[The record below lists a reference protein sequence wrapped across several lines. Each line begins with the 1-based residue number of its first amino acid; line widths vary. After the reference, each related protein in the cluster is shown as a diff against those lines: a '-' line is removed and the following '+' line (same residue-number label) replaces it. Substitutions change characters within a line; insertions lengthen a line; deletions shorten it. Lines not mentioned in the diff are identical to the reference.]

1 MIRGHNSNSKEPAPR
16 HGPEVEGLFTRRKE
30 VYRPDIRYQRG
41 LAHRAKRLN
50 SDRGKLRAAIQR
62 TEALIEEWGGFIDA
76 PNSIPEHPDIS
87 INVDTPLSARDVGRL
102 EMYCRGLE
110 VEIGK
115 LTNNLEI
122 KLGKVRS
129 FQEGDPFKKTKR
141 SETIET
147 RDVKNTEIQQ
157 PHAIMATLPR
167 ESAKEEF
174 SVFNNDHSG
183 ESNIKSGNSSRN
195 DSRSRSS
202 SNSST
207 ASSSG
212 SGRGNSSSS
221 SSSSNSSSSSTR
233 KSMSMTVSCGDLF
246 DSDAKNGAT
255 DEELNGIMMSVV
267 PSKPVRHSSRRHDR
281 RKTPAQIRSPTTFKQ
296 QDNVKVT
303 VDESLKRVGHWPEFT
318 ISEIEDSIQVH
329 PKRFMFSPKVDIDA
343 AAICIERG
351 QKRAQQAFSRESFK
365 HHFSKPKTPS
375 VDSAAQ
381 LWRDKAKILGLGRG
395 QRDDPNS
402 STSKYL
408 VAALF
413 SLASLPKT

>member
-1 MIRGHNSNSKEPAPR
+1 
-16 HGPEVEGLFTRRKE
+16 
-30 VYRPDIRYQRG
+30 
-41 LAHRAKRLN
+41 
-50 SDRGKLRAAIQR
+50 
-62 TEALIEEWGGFIDA
+62 
-76 PNSIPEHPDIS
+76 
-87 INVDTPLSARDVGRL
+87 
-102 EMYCRGLE
+102 
-110 VEIGK
+110 
-115 LTNNLEI
+115 
-122 KLGKVRS
+122 
-129 FQEGDPFKKTKR
+129 
-141 SETIET
+141 
-147 RDVKNTEIQQ
+147 
-157 PHAIMATLPR
+157 MATLPR
-167 ESAKEEF
+167 EVDKAEF
-174 SVFNNDHSG
+174 SVSTNAIPVVNAGFISRHSVFDNDHSG
-183 ESNIKSGNSSRN
+183 ESNIKSGSSTRS

-207 ASSSG
+207 ATTISSG
-212 SGRGNSSSS
+212 RSNR
-221 SSSSNSSSSSTR
+221 SSNSSSSSSTSTR
-233 KSMSMTVSCGDLF
+233 KSMAASGGYLF

-255 DEELNGIMMSVV
+255 DEELNGIISFV
-267 PSKPVRHSSRRHDR
+267 PAKPVRHSSRKHDR
-281 RKTPAQIRSPTTFKQ
+281 RKMPAQIRSPTTFK

-329 PKRFMFSPKVDIDA
+329 PKRFGFSPKVDIDA

-351 QKRAQQAFSRESFK
+351 QRQAQQVFSRESLK

-395 QRDDPNS
+395 DPNS